1 MKTKRSFFVRA
12 SKADPSGGITTSLAA
27 LQSILAGY
35 GIRVSKDQLKEAAS
49 QYEEFDSSAELSS
62 KPATDFTSISSDAAL
77 IQIAQEVGLSVR
89 AAMMPA
95 DYVVKGLTL
104 PAMVLVRSSEESR
117 WLLIWNRIGSFIQV
131 MDPKRGQRHWYNE
144 QDLVAKLRGEPITLK
159 ADEWLEEATS
169 ELFTASLENW
179 LLKLGLEQD
188 EAQALCT
195 SASSH
200 EPSWQ
205 GLATLGAATRL
216 VDNVRQTGGFRRR
229 DETRAALLLLFKKAI
244 KEKEGEVDSDPAKSG
259 TIASD
264 DYFVP
269 QGCFAINALSSSE
282 SPDEATWL
290 AVEAVSLIQVLG
302 LKEEVPKPTPEKK
315 SEQEAEKK
323 SEKKAE
329 KKTEKKP
336 NKKVKDQPSKDKS
349 SPQKPTIIDFLREDG
364 LLTPSILGIS
374 AVLAAGAVVLQTL
387 LFRGFIELSPFLVSS
402 EQRLRALG
410 VLFTFAFI
418 LFLVELPLDNTLSR
432 IGRRLDGRLRITV
445 LSVLP
450 FLASQYFQK
459 FSTGE
464 LTERIHSVR
473 ALHVAPGQGSRMI
486 RLFFQIIMTFIAVA
500 LIDLASAPL
509 ALLNALGS
517 LIVTIFGFSISM
529 RLNMELRGQVG
540 FLSRFYLDSLLGLVA
555 IRTHGAE
562 RAVLREYEGFVL
574 EWGFVKWA
582 LQRADFWMV
591 VAYELLTGGLT
602 VLLVLSYLL
611 RGGDPANLLLLFYWT
626 HNITSLGQQFMIT
639 FQGFFYFN
647 TVSQRFLKI
656 LSAPRE
662 HDYYPPA
669 SPDAKSNQAGAT
681 SGIEIKLK
689 ELSVEA
695 AEQIILSNVTLTI
708 EAGSQVAIVGP
719 SGAGKSTLIGLLTGR
734 YTKAAGEVLID
745 NEPLSYERMLKL
757 RQEMAWIDPSVQLW
771 NRTLLQNLRYGTLKG
786 QSDSPLER
794 VIEQADLLNVL
805 GRLPDGLQTMLGGG
819 GRLVSGGQGQ
829 RIRLGRAMLRNRAR
843 LVILD
848 EPFRGLD
855 REKRHKL
862 LTQTRKFWPGATLIC
877 VTHDVGETLTF
888 ERVLVVEDGKIVED
902 DVPTVLAANPD
913 SRYRALLEAE
923 EVVRKKLWSGEK
935 WRRLWLE
942 DGQLGEK

>member
-12 SKADPSGGITTSLAA
+12 SKADPSGGITSSLSA
-27 LQSILAGY
+27 LKSILAGY
-35 GIRVSKDQLKEAAS
+35 GIRVSRDKLKQAAS
-49 QYEEFDSSAELSS
+49 QYEEFD
-62 KPATDFTSISSDAAL
+62 PASDFTSISADAAL
-77 IQIAQEVGLSVR
+77 LQLVQEIGLSVR
-89 AAMMPA
+89 ATMMPA

-104 PAMVLVRSSEESR
+104 PAMVLVGSPEDKRAEALTTSEPR

-131 MDPKRGQRHWYNE
+131 MDPKRGQRHWYSE
-144 QDLVAKLRGEPITLK
+144 QALVAKLRGEPITFG
-159 ADEWLEEATS
+159 ADEWLAEASS

-179 LLKLGLEQD
+179 LVKLGLQEG
-188 EAQALCT
+188 EAEALIAE
-195 SASSH
+195 ASSH
-200 EPSWQ
+200 EPAWQ
-205 GLATLGAATRL
+205 GLATLGAATRMI
-216 VDNVRQTGGFRRR
+216 DSMRQAGGFRRGN
-229 DETRAALLLLFKKAI
+229 ETRAALLLLFKQALK
-244 KEKEGEVDSDPAKSG
+244 DTSPAKSEKKRPTDG
-259 TIASD
+259 EPTQSATIPSEHW
-264 DYFVP
+264 FVNP
-269 QGCFAINALSSSE
+269 ISTE
-282 SPDEATWL
+282 SPDEATL
-290 AVEAVSLIQVLG
+290 LTIEAVSLIQVMG
-302 LKEEVPKPTPEKK
+302 LKEEARSNSFSRSARKERAPEEKSEEKPEKHLPRH
-315 SEQEAEKK
+315 ETT
-323 SEKKAE
+323 SEK
-329 KKTEKKP
+329 
-336 NKKVKDQPSKDKS
+336 N
-349 SPQKPTIIDFLREDG
+349 PTIIDFLREDG
-364 LLTPSILGIS
+364 LLTPSILGVS
-374 AVLAAGAVVLQTL
+374 ALLAGGAVVLQTV
-387 LFRGFIELSPFLVSS
+387 LFRGFIELSPFLLSS

-418 LFLVELPLDNTLSR
+418 LFVLELPLDNTLSR
-432 IGRRLDGRLRITV
+432 IGRRLDARLRIAV

-450 FLASQYFQK
+450 ELASQYFQK

-473 ALHVAPGQGSRMI
+473 ALHIAPGHGSRMI
-486 RLFFQIIMTFIAVA
+486 RLSFQIIITVFSVA

-509 ALLNALGS
+509 ALLNALS
-517 LIVTIFGFSISM
+517 ALIVGIFGFSTFM
-529 RLNMELRGQVG
+529 RLNMELRGEVG

-562 RAVLREYEGFVL
+562 RAVQREYESFVVD
-574 EWGFVKWA
+574 WTFVKWA
-582 LQRADFWMV
+582 LQRAEFWMV
-591 VAYELLTGGLT
+591 VAYELLTRGFT

-611 RGGDPANLLLLFYWT
+611 RGGEPANLLLLFYWT
-626 HNITSLGQQFMIT
+626 QNITSLGQQFMIA

-647 TVSQRFLKI
+647 TVSTRFLKI

-662 HDYYPPA
+662 RDFYPPPP
-669 SPDAKSNQAGAT
+669 SPPSVPPNFGGEAT
-681 SGIEIKLK
+681 HPLAEGGIEITLK

-695 AEQIILSNVTLTI
+695 AEQIILRGVTLTI

-719 SGAGKSTLIGLLTGR
+719 SGAGKSTLVGLLTGR
-734 YTKAAGEVLID
+734 YSTATGEVLID

-771 NRTLLQNLRYGTLKG
+771 NRTLLQNLRYGTLQG
-786 QSDSPLER
+786 RSDSPLER

-829 RIRLGRAMLRNRAR
+829 RIRLGRAMLRDKAR

-862 LTQTRKFWPGATLIC
+862 LTQTRKFWPEATLIC

-888 ERVLVVEDGKIVED
+888 ERVLVVESGKIVED
-902 DVPTVLAANPD
+902 DVPTVLAAKPD
-913 SRYRALLEAE
+913 SRYRALLDAE
-923 EVVRKKLWSGEK
+923 EVVRQKLWSGEN